1 VSVVRLN
8 VTLPDD
14 LARKLDEIVKPKE
27 KSHFIAETLRER
39 IEKIEHE
46 ELQKALEEG
55 YKARR
60 EEGQFIAKDFEAID
74 LEGWDEY

>member
-1 VSVVRLN
+1 LSVVRLN

-14 LARKLDEIVKPKE
+14 LARKLDEIVKTKE
-27 KSHFIAETLRER
+27 KSRFIAETLRQR
-39 IEKIEHE
+39 IEKIQHE

-60 EEGQFIAKDFEAID
+60 EESHFIAKDFEAID

>member
-1 VSVVRLN
+1 MLLLAPSRLSP
-8 VTLPDD
+8 T
-14 LARKLDEIVKPKE
+14 
-27 KSHFIAETLRER
+27 IAETLRER

-46 ELQKALEEG
+46 ELQKTLEEG